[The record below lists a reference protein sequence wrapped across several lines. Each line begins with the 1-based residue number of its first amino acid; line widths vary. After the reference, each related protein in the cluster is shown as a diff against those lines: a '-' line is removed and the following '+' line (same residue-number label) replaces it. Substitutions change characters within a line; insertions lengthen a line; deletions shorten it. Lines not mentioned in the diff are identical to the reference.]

1 MGRNNTNR
9 TNKRNTISKNKK
21 TTTSRKIHQRKLRL
35 KIKRKR
41 NGVYMNQK
49 QLMEGSYIMAFFTNV
64 GTLNNYYAQYQNLM
78 LEIKFS
84 CGDDKETLNKTG
96 LTDDQRETIKN
107 ATQSLRIISTQVYL
121 QYESL
126 KGQITTTPE
135 QDTKIQATYKAITE
149 KYIIES
155 ESIKSYVIEFNKLLT
170 NDILQDLF
178 DKSQEIIDIKN
189 GKQ

>member
-1 MGRNNTNR
+1 
-9 TNKRNTISKNKK
+9 
-21 TTTSRKIHQRKLRL
+21 
-35 KIKRKR
+35 
-41 NGVYMNQK
+41 MNQK